1 MLKRPENHLIQL
13 IRKPQRA
20 SEFHERIG
28 KGLMICEGGL
38 LEPFSHSLGYASENR
53 KRLFKPKLPR
63 LPAKCTRRLGSRDAV
78 YKGSYYNTRLP
89 NK

>member
-1 MLKRPENHLIQL
+1 
-13 IRKPQRA
+13 
-20 SEFHERIG
+20 
-28 KGLMICEGGL
+28 MICDGGYLNL
-38 LEPFSHSLGYASENR
+38 LIIFLGYASENR

-78 YKGSYYNTRLP
+78 YKGSYNTHLP

>member
-1 MLKRPENHLIQL
+1 MKELI
-13 IRKPQRA
+13 
-20 SEFHERIG
+20 

-38 LEPFSHSLGYASENR
+38 LEPFNHFLGYASEENR

-78 YKGSYYNTRLP
+78 YKGSYNTHLP
-89 NK
+89 TK